1 MKKSA
6 AGSPDDGFPGE
17 ETWADVIAVLDMATT
32 VINRNAVADGVENRL
47 ELSGLG
53 AQPQIGRFQFLDLL
67 FDIGIKTNLGT
78 AKPKDAL
85 KTFLIYMGTLDFAN

>member
-6 AGSPDDGFPGE
+6 AGSPDNGFPGKE
-17 ETWADVIAVLDMATT
+17 AWADVIAVLDMATA

-67 FDIGIKTNLGT
+67 FNIGIKTDLG
-78 AKPKDAL
+78 AVEPQEAL
-85 KTFLIYMGTLDFAN
+85 KTCLIYMGTFDFAH